1 MAAAVTY
8 RLPPIQMLSSVT
20 PLQPFKHQR
29 QSVETCGVSPV
40 IVAR

>member
-8 RLPPIQMLSSVT
+8 RLPPIQMLSSHT

-40 IVAR
+40 ILAR